1 MSGTTSKRNESKIRS
16 VLTVLL
22 YNIDNRGLS
31 GELPAEIGLLSTL
44 ENLIIKNEAKLTG
57 RIPDTLANL
66 QELTQLGLYRN
77 SLSGFIPNLFETVV
91 NLRFLNLE
99 GNHLEGSIPSS
110 IEKAT
115 TLETIV
121 LTGNKFEGLVPLESL
136 ARTNVKFLDL
146 GHNQFSGNLDPFTSL
161 SNVEHLHLD
170 HNKITGSIPANINS
184 MTRLSKSTVLN
195 RLVDK
200 CVVVAVTNV
209 SASIFPQKR

>member
-1 MSGTTSKRNESKIRS
+1 MSGTTSKRNESKIKS

-22 YNIDNRGLS
+22 YIIDNRGLS
-31 GELPAEIGLLSTL
+31 GELPAEIGLLSAL
-44 ENLIIKNEAKLTG
+44 ENLIIKNEAQLTG

-66 QELTQLGLYRN
+66 QALTQLGLYRN

-110 IEKAT
+110 IEKT
-115 TLETIV
+115 TNLETIV
-121 LTGNKFEGLVPLESL
+121 LTGNKFEGLVPVESL

-161 SNVEHLHLD
+161 SNIEHLHLD

-195 RLVDK
+195 RLGDK
-200 CVVVAVTNV
+200 YVVLAVTNV
-209 SASIFPQKR
+209 SVSIFLQKR